1 MSAAV
6 VVKLPEA
13 LDAKQGRRLE
23 RELKARL
30 GAGSPQLILDLSRV
44 KSIDL
49 SGLEGLLTCL
59 EEVAKQD
66 GALRLCGVSAEVAT
80 LLELTR
86 LDRIVQ
92 KFAGF
97 TIEAPQYEMA
107 TEHAAEEVPAKSPVQ
122 VPVAA

>member
-6 VVKLPEA
+6 VVKLPEV

-23 RELKARL
+23 RELKTKLR
-30 GAGSPQLILDLSRV
+30 AGSPQLILDLSRV
-44 KSIDL
+44 KNIDL
-49 SGLEGLLTCL
+49 SGLQGLLTCL

-66 GALRLCGVSAEVAT
+66 GGLQLYGVSAEVAT

-86 LDRIVQ
+86 IDRLMQ

-97 TIEAPQYEMA
+97 TIDAPQFEVA
-107 TEHAAEEVPAKSPVQ
+107 TEPAAEEVPAKSPVQ

>member
-6 VVKLPEA
+6 VVKLPET

-23 RELKARL
+23 RELRTRL
-30 GAGSPQLILDLSRV
+30 GVGSPQLILDLSRV
-44 KSIDL
+44 KNIDL
-49 SGLEGLLTCL
+49 SGLQGLLTCL

-66 GALRLCGVSAEVAT
+66 GGLQLCGVSPEVAT

-86 LDRIVQ
+86 IDRLMQ

-97 TIEAPQYEMA
+97 TIDAPQFEMA
-107 TEHAAEEVPAKSPVQ
+107 TEPVAEEVPAKSPAQ

>member
-6 VVKLPEA
+6 VMKLPEA

-23 RELKARL
+23 RELKTKLR
-30 GAGSPQLILDLSRV
+30 AGSPQLILDLSRV
-44 KSIDL
+44 KNIDL
-49 SGLEGLLTCL
+49 SGLQGLLTCL

-66 GALRLCGVSAEVAT
+66 GGLQMCGVSPEVAT

-86 LDRIVQ
+86 IDRLMQ
-92 KFAGF
+92 KFTGF
-97 TIEAPQYEMA
+97 TIDAPRFEVSTEPA
-107 TEHAAEEVPAKSPVQ
+107 TEEVPAKSPVQ

>member
-6 VVKLPEA
+6 VVKLPEV

-23 RELKARL
+23 RELKTKLR
-30 GAGSPQLILDLSRV
+30 AGSPQLVLDLSRV
-44 KSIDL
+44 KNIDL
-49 SGLEGLLTCL
+49 SGLQGLLTCL

-66 GALRLCGVSAEVAT
+66 GGLQLCGVSAEVAT

-86 LDRIVQ
+86 IDRLMQ

-97 TIEAPQYEMA
+97 TIDAPQFEVA
-107 TEHAAEEVPAKSPVQ
+107 TEPAAEEVPAKSPIQ

>member
-6 VVKLPEA
+6 VVKLPEV
-13 LDAKQGRRLE
+13 LDGKQGRRLE
-23 RELKARL
+23 RELKAKLR
-30 GAGSPQLILDLSRV
+30 AGSPQLILDLSRV
-44 KSIDL
+44 KNIDL
-49 SGLEGLLTCL
+49 SGLQGLLTCL

-66 GALRLCGVSAEVAT
+66 GGLQLYGVSAEVAT

-86 LDRIVQ
+86 IDRLMQ

-97 TIEAPQYEMA
+97 TIDAPQFEVA
-107 TEHAAEEVPAKSPVQ
+107 TEPAAEEVPAKSPVQ